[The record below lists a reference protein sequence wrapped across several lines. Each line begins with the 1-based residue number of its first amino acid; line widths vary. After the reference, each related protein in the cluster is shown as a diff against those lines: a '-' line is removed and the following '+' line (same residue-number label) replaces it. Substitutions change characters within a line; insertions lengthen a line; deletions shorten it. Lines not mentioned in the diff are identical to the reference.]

1 MPNTQSYA
9 APRLNHSANVGAE
22 ANRSPK
28 CPGLLSSMKRTTFP
42 SLTLLAVLIAA
53 TGCATSSRMAWWKK
67 DIAKPEDSSAV
78 ARNAKPTLPST
89 QSTPQAV
96 AVAGLTPATPP
107 SSTNLA
113 AAGPQVAGATPALPG
128 ATPAAGAVPPSVSIP
143 VTSAATLANAP
154 TATYPPTQPGADL
167 ADKLVSTPNAKT
179 AATVPATAAA
189 PAGMPPQVASVPAA
203 GPYDPNGY
211 KPTAAVAS
219 NDPSAAAEVDRYGMS
234 SSPSSPAAAAP
245 GATAQL
251 TSDPSDR
258 YGYTPSAPQAVAASG
273 GTPITDPNVAAGD
286 RYGNPTIP
294 AIAEKTAQAA
304 PAVTASP
311 AEASNA
317 SVKLASA
324 PGQYRPGR
332 TSSYTSTPAGGAV
345 EVASRPA
352 PAASAAPATTPAAT
366 GDGSQPWTPPA
377 TGARY

>member
-1 MPNTQSYA
+1 MPNTQSNA
-9 APRLNHSANVGAE
+9 APRSNRFANAGAE

-28 CPGLLSSMKRTTFP
+28 SLELPSSMKRTSLS
-42 SLTLLAVLIAA
+42 SLTLFAVLIAA
-53 TGCATSSRMAWWKK
+53 TGCATGSRMAWWKK

-78 ARNAKPTLPST
+78 ARAAKPTLPSS

-96 AVAGLTPATPP
+96 AVAGLTPGTPP

-113 AAGPQVAGATPALPG
+113 AAGPQVAGATPGLPG
-128 ATPAAGAVPPSVSIP
+128 ATPGAGAVPPSVSIP

-167 ADKLVSTPNAKT
+167 ADKLVSKPNATT
-179 AATVPATAAA
+179 AAAVPATAAA
-189 PAGMPPQVASVPAA
+189 PAGLPPQVASVPAA

-211 KPTAAVAS
+211 KPTAAVALS
-219 NDPSAAAEVDRYGMS
+219 DPSAGAEADRYGMS
-234 SSPSSPAAAAP
+234 SSPAASAP

-258 YGYTPSAPQAVAASG
+258 FGYTPSASQAVASSG

-304 PAVTASP
+304 PAVATSP
-311 AEASNA
+311 AAAPNA

-332 TSSYTSTPAGGAV
+332 TSSYNGSPANAAV
-345 EVASRPA
+345 EVASRPLP
-352 PAASAAPATTPAAT
+352 PAASATPASAPPAAS
-366 GDGSQPWTPPA
+366 DGSQPWTPP
-377 TGARY
+377 TNGARY